1 MRYRVV
7 RTVYI
12 VSKHCSHG
20 EEDGSI
26 ATIWEGDDPNTFT
39 GGVGMYDEGC
49 CHPCR
54 SFQFQ
59 DESGTW
65 VDCEDPRPRQLGAR

>member
-39 GGVGMYDEGC
+39 GGVGMYDERHLRG
-49 CHPCR
+49 
-54 SFQFQ
+54 
-59 DESGTW
+59 
-65 VDCEDPRPRQLGAR
+65 